1 MAKSIKSLNEVKI
14 PETYELVNGEYVKE
28 VDSFMLT
35 LKHKLSGARVL
46 IFSNEDDNKVFDIAF
61 RTPPKDATGVPHIIE
76 HTVLCGSEKYPAKDP
91 FVELVKG
98 SLNTYLN
105 ATTYPDKT
113 MYPVASYNDKDFANL
128 MSVYMDAVF
137 YPNIYKHE
145 EIFKQ
150 EGWHY
155 ELESKDAPLTYN
167 GVVYNE
173 MKGAYSSEES
183 VLERFT
189 MNSLFPDNTYAH
201 ESGGDPKNIPDL
213 TYEDYLEF
221 HRKYYHPVN
230 SYICIYGDVDIEE
243 RLSWMDENYLKNFP
257 AIEIDSQKPF
267 DEMKVLSTEYA
278 VATDADCSEKTYY
291 SFCTAMDVTLDQ
303 EKCRAFEL
311 ISYVL
316 LEMPGAPLKQ
326 AILDAGIGTDID
338 ADFCDILRQS
348 MFSITTKNAKPGL
361 RDKFYEVIVS
371 TLKEIVKKG
380 IDRKD
385 LEAAINSTE
394 FREREADFGGFPKGL
409 LYVLKTFKTWLYDD
423 TLPYDGLIYEDIYK
437 NLREKLGTDYYEKL
451 IEEYILGNPHAVLVE
466 MNPKPGLALENEK
479 AIAKK
484 LEDYKAS
491 LSDEELDELVAQ
503 TKALKAYQEE
513 QSPKEVLEK
522 IPLLKREDI
531 RKKVRPLHNEE
542 KQICGVK
549 TIHHDIHTNGII
561 YLDMLFDVNSLSEYV
576 PQISFLAT
584 LLGYMDTTEHTFREF
599 DTETN
604 FYSGGIGSDLNIY
617 SLYNSEDV
625 ELKFDVKTKTLAGR
639 IKDTVRLMAEMMFK
653 TVFTDEKHLRE
664 VVAETRSRL
673 KVRLMSAGHQA
684 AVSYSMA
691 GITVDGWYNDY
702 SMGIGYYDYLVKLD
716 ENFDGEKEKLI
727 KGCEEL
733 VKAMFKK
740 ENMLISCT
748 CDDEDYAKFEEAM
761 SSFIGKLDDFEKK
774 NKADVSTLE
783 KYRPDVKYRKTAFST
798 PAEIQY
804 AAVSGSYKDV
814 PDVNDG
820 AMTVTRHLLSYGY
833 LWNEVRVKG
842 GAYGVMCKFTRD
854 GSGSFVSY
862 RDPNLSATYE
872 VYKKAADYLATYEAD
887 EREVT
892 KTIIGTISG
901 LDTPL
906 TPAMDGKRSMNIY
919 LTKTPLEVL
928 QKERDQILACTKE
941 DIRKTADAVRKVAD
955 AENICVI
962 GNEQHI
968 KDEASMFEV
977 IKPLS

>member
-1 MAKSIKSLNEVKI
+1 
-14 PETYELVNGEYVKE
+14 
-28 VDSFMLT
+28 
-35 LKHKLSGARVL
+35 
-46 IFSNEDDNKVFDIAF
+46 
-61 RTPPKDATGVPHIIE
+61 
-76 HTVLCGSEKYPAKDP
+76 
-91 FVELVKG
+91 
-98 SLNTYLN
+98 
-105 ATTYPDKT
+105 
-113 MYPVASYNDKDFANL
+113 
-128 MSVYMDAVF
+128 
-137 YPNIYKHE
+137 
-145 EIFKQ
+145 
-150 EGWHY
+150 
-155 ELESKDAPLTYN
+155 
-167 GVVYNE
+167 
-173 MKGAYSSEES
+173 
-183 VLERFT
+183 
-189 MNSLFPDNTYAH
+189 
-201 ESGGDPKNIPDL
+201 
-213 TYEDYLEF
+213 
-221 HRKYYHPVN
+221 
-230 SYICIYGDVDIEE
+230 
-243 RLSWMDENYLKNFP
+243 MDENYLKNFP
-257 AIEIDSQKPF
+257 AIEIDSHIEPQKPF

-371 TLKEIVKKG
+371 TLKEIVKEG

-617 SLYNSEDV
+617 SLYNLEDV

-798 PAEIQY
+798 PDEIQY

>member
-1 MAKSIKSLNEVKI
+1 M
-14 PETYELVNGEYVKE
+14 
-28 VDSFMLT
+28 
-35 LKHKLSGARVL
+35 
-46 IFSNEDDNKVFDIAF
+46 
-61 RTPPKDATGVPHIIE
+61 
-76 HTVLCGSEKYPAKDP
+76 
-91 FVELVKG
+91 
-98 SLNTYLN
+98 
-105 ATTYPDKT
+105 
-113 MYPVASYNDKDFANL
+113 
-128 MSVYMDAVF
+128 
-137 YPNIYKHE
+137 
-145 EIFKQ
+145 
-150 EGWHY
+150 
-155 ELESKDAPLTYN
+155 
-167 GVVYNE
+167 
-173 MKGAYSSEES
+173 
-183 VLERFT
+183 
-189 MNSLFPDNTYAH
+189 
-201 ESGGDPKNIPDL
+201 
-213 TYEDYLEF
+213 
-221 HRKYYHPVN
+221 
-230 SYICIYGDVDIEE
+230 
-243 RLSWMDENYLKNFP
+243 
-257 AIEIDSQKPF
+257 
-267 DEMKVLSTEYA
+267 
-278 VATDADCSEKTYY
+278 
-291 SFCTAMDVTLDQ
+291 
-303 EKCRAFEL
+303 
-311 ISYVL
+311 
-316 LEMPGAPLKQ
+316 
-326 AILDAGIGTDID
+326 
-338 ADFCDILRQS
+338 
-348 MFSITTKNAKPGL
+348 
-361 RDKFYEVIVS
+361 
-371 TLKEIVKKG
+371 
-380 IDRKD
+380 
-385 LEAAINSTE
+385 
-394 FREREADFGGFPKGL
+394 
-409 LYVLKTFKTWLYDD
+409 
-423 TLPYDGLIYEDIYK
+423 
-437 NLREKLGTDYYEKL
+437 
-451 IEEYILGNPHAVLVE
+451 
-466 MNPKPGLALENEK
+466 
-479 AIAKK
+479 
-484 LEDYKAS
+484 
-491 LSDEELDELVAQ
+491 
-503 TKALKAYQEE
+503 
-513 QSPKEVLEK
+513 LEK

-549 TIHHDIHTNGII
+549 TIHHDIHKNRII

-774 NKADVSTLE
+774 NKADVSALE

-872 VYKKAADYLATYEAD
+872 VYKKAADYLANYEAD

>member
-1 MAKSIKSLNEVKI
+1 
-14 PETYELVNGEYVKE
+14 
-28 VDSFMLT
+28 
-35 LKHKLSGARVL
+35 
-46 IFSNEDDNKVFDIAF
+46 
-61 RTPPKDATGVPHIIE
+61 
-76 HTVLCGSEKYPAKDP
+76 
-91 FVELVKG
+91 
-98 SLNTYLN
+98 
-105 ATTYPDKT
+105 
-113 MYPVASYNDKDFANL
+113 
-128 MSVYMDAVF
+128 
-137 YPNIYKHE
+137 
-145 EIFKQ
+145 
-150 EGWHY
+150 
-155 ELESKDAPLTYN
+155 
-167 GVVYNE
+167 
-173 MKGAYSSEES
+173 
-183 VLERFT
+183 
-189 MNSLFPDNTYAH
+189 
-201 ESGGDPKNIPDL
+201 
-213 TYEDYLEF
+213 
-221 HRKYYHPVN
+221 
-230 SYICIYGDVDIEE
+230 
-243 RLSWMDENYLKNFP
+243 
-257 AIEIDSQKPF
+257 
-267 DEMKVLSTEYA
+267 MKVLSTEYA

-371 TLKEIVKKG
+371 TLKEIVKEG

-774 NKADVSTLE
+774 NKADVSALE

-872 VYKKAADYLATYEAD
+872 VYKKAADYLANYEAD

>member
-1 MAKSIKSLNEVKI
+1 M
-14 PETYELVNGEYVKE
+14 
-28 VDSFMLT
+28 
-35 LKHKLSGARVL
+35 
-46 IFSNEDDNKVFDIAF
+46 
-61 RTPPKDATGVPHIIE
+61 
-76 HTVLCGSEKYPAKDP
+76 
-91 FVELVKG
+91 
-98 SLNTYLN
+98 
-105 ATTYPDKT
+105 
-113 MYPVASYNDKDFANL
+113 
-128 MSVYMDAVF
+128 
-137 YPNIYKHE
+137 
-145 EIFKQ
+145 
-150 EGWHY
+150 
-155 ELESKDAPLTYN
+155 
-167 GVVYNE
+167 
-173 MKGAYSSEES
+173 
-183 VLERFT
+183 
-189 MNSLFPDNTYAH
+189 
-201 ESGGDPKNIPDL
+201 
-213 TYEDYLEF
+213 
-221 HRKYYHPVN
+221 
-230 SYICIYGDVDIEE
+230 
-243 RLSWMDENYLKNFP
+243 
-257 AIEIDSQKPF
+257 
-267 DEMKVLSTEYA
+267 
-278 VATDADCSEKTYY
+278 
-291 SFCTAMDVTLDQ
+291 
-303 EKCRAFEL
+303 
-311 ISYVL
+311 
-316 LEMPGAPLKQ
+316 
-326 AILDAGIGTDID
+326 
-338 ADFCDILRQS
+338 
-348 MFSITTKNAKPGL
+348 
-361 RDKFYEVIVS
+361 
-371 TLKEIVKKG
+371 
-380 IDRKD
+380 
-385 LEAAINSTE
+385 
-394 FREREADFGGFPKGL
+394 
-409 LYVLKTFKTWLYDD
+409 
-423 TLPYDGLIYEDIYK
+423 
-437 NLREKLGTDYYEKL
+437 
-451 IEEYILGNPHAVLVE
+451 
-466 MNPKPGLALENEK
+466 
-479 AIAKK
+479 
-484 LEDYKAS
+484 
-491 LSDEELDELVAQ
+491 
-503 TKALKAYQEE
+503 
-513 QSPKEVLEK
+513 
-522 IPLLKREDI
+522 
-531 RKKVRPLHNEE
+531 
-542 KQICGVK
+542 
-549 TIHHDIHTNGII
+549 
-561 YLDMLFDVNSLSEYV
+561 
-576 PQISFLAT
+576 
-584 LLGYMDTTEHTFREF
+584 
-599 DTETN
+599 
-604 FYSGGIGSDLNIY
+604 
-617 SLYNSEDV
+617 
-625 ELKFDVKTKTLAGR
+625 
-639 IKDTVRLMAEMMFK
+639 
-653 TVFTDEKHLRE
+653 RE

-872 VYKKAADYLATYEAD
+872 VYKKAADYLANYEAD

-968 KDEASMFEV
+968 KDEADLFEV

>member
-1 MAKSIKSLNEVKI
+1 MKI
-14 PETYELVNGEYVKE
+14 IL
-28 VDSFMLT
+28 
-35 LKHKLSGARVL
+35 R
-46 IFSNEDDNKVFDIAF
+46 I
-61 RTPPKDATGVPHIIE
+61 
-76 HTVLCGSEKYPAKDP
+76 
-91 FVELVKG
+91 
-98 SLNTYLN
+98 
-105 ATTYPDKT
+105 
-113 MYPVASYNDKDFANL
+113 
-128 MSVYMDAVF
+128 
-137 YPNIYKHE
+137 
-145 EIFKQ
+145 
-150 EGWHY
+150 
-155 ELESKDAPLTYN
+155 
-167 GVVYNE
+167 
-173 MKGAYSSEES
+173 
-183 VLERFT
+183 
-189 MNSLFPDNTYAH
+189 
-201 ESGGDPKNIPDL
+201 
-213 TYEDYLEF
+213 
-221 HRKYYHPVN
+221 
-230 SYICIYGDVDIEE
+230 
-243 RLSWMDENYLKNFP
+243 FP
-257 AIEIDSQKPF
+257 AIEIDSHIEPQKPF

-371 TLKEIVKKG
+371 TLKEIVKEG

-872 VYKKAADYLATYEAD
+872 VYKKAADYLANYEAD

-968 KDEASMFEV
+968 KDEADLFEV